1 MKRSRTKLAL
11 LAFLGMMSVVNAW
24 AQDVVKNT
32 RTNTSYATLQD
43 AFYEANSGDVLEL
56 LSDVDATGENLNN
69 ADYNLSIEAGI
80 TLEGNNH
87 TLTVN
92 RRGISVAPQSSNSRM
107 MGAPAKAPGNTID
120 VTIQNLTIKNVAAQV
135 NGRGGRIIN
144 TRGGIGTLTLN
155 NVTFDTQNTAYNRE
169 VRPLVIGGSQSTEA
183 TVNITGCTFSTPTA
197 LAINVFNPVTMNI
210 QNTTINA
217 QNVIY
222 LGGANSS
229 YGSQGSEVTF
239 NGSTVN
245 ASAGAAVL
253 FDVDNT
259 GANGSTVTLAGETK
273 VTTPTADWY
282 DLGNTE
288 NTIVWEHFAT
298 NFISATKYETKPT
311 IQIATVADLLA
322 MATLCNN
329 ALTSGQ
335 TAGNTYELV
344 NDLDLSSV
352 DNWTPAG
359 GLDGYSGTAFKGTFD
374 GKNHTIS
381 NLTCT
386 DTHPNYATA
395 ALFGATSSNA
405 VIKNLTLANVNIHS
419 THYAAAF
426 VAYESSELNY
436 STIENCHVN
445 GGSIVSTPELLNG
458 EYDNGDKVG
467 GIVGYSVRT
476 DIKNC
481 SVENVTLQGYRD
493 IGGLAGFM
501 QEHGAVIEGNTVANV
516 TIIQN
521 DENGYKTN
529 SDGSLQDMSN
539 TIGEVVGGRSGA
551 AVIAQANDPSKNVAN
566 NVTIEFTGV
575 LAKIGEAKFSTV
587 SAAVAA
593 ATEGQTVEIYVADTY
608 TLPNLPK
615 NITIE
620 GKVDGVV
627 FSHTSAGNIASV
639 PNGATFKN
647 VTFNF
652 GSVNYHGFQQART
665 INMEGCTLNGKFF
678 SYGDMNFVGCTFN
691 APGTEESGITSK
703 DYSMWAYSGNLT
715 YTDCTFNCN
724 GKCIN
729 VYNESVETLYTITAK
744 NCTFNSETAN
754 KAAFNVKATCEATSG
769 SKPLKFKVIIED
781 CEATGSWPAASVSET
796 LVVLNALAQVDD
808 IKAGVASDIEVM
820 EIEDGVE
827 TVHYPARVAEY
838 KGTRYNT
845 LAEALDAAEAANDKN
860 IVINL
865 LNDAELTIAA
875 WSGSNNRYAIGT
887 AETET
892 ITINGNEHKL
902 TFMTTDTDWNN
913 VATMND
919 AQTKLV
925 LNNMTLD
932 QGGRNTNGT
941 WNAYDINFNCAVE
954 LKNVTSNRPIAL
966 KNDAALNNVTINV
979 DESKDVYGLWIQTNG
994 QSVSID
1000 GLTMNV
1006 PNGRGIGIKDEYV
1019 NEEPASITELTIENA
1034 TFNTKKKAAIL
1045 VTSKY
1050 GAEINAS
1057 NLNIEN
1063 AVADNVNAVWVDE
1076 DRAEE
1081 YYKVTTT
1088 GATMTPEGGESAYV
1102 SSLVRGEQTRGYY
1115 KTFAAA
1121 YASTDYAEGDTY
1133 KLHQSTSEAVEVAKE
1148 LTIVKNGF
1156 TAENLTAGED
1166 YTKNETEEEIAFVEL
1181 PDVAQIGETGY
1192 KTLQKAVDAAHEMT
1206 GDVTITLLDNISGY
1220 AIVHQKAGLN
1230 LTIDGADKT
1239 LAGQIIID
1247 GDGQL
1252 NGTDALTI
1260 QNIQFEMPSEF
1271 CTGTDAFV
1279 VVPNTKTANTPYY
1292 APSHNNHAH
1301 NITISNCSFTG
1312 DYPTSGVVA
1321 IKTHSG
1327 TDGTKNLIM
1336 ENVTATNLH
1345 SLAQLTA
1352 VTDASFDNCSAT
1364 LTGSFIGAN
1373 GGGGNYTVSNCTFES
1388 HPDKADGYA
1397 YREKSSSTAVATL
1410 TNNNFKAHDAIILG
1424 SAGTINVESGT
1435 YVGDIS
1441 KTAGTIAISGGQ
1453 FSVDLTDAAYES
1465 FIAEGMIGVKNDE
1478 VEGAPYSV
1486 EEGTYVAK
1494 VTVGETT
1501 HNYSSLE
1508 AAFADAE
1515 DGATIT
1521 LLADCAGNGIKVPQ
1535 GKYSTGLTVDFGGFT
1550 YTVDGTTVGSTGTE
1564 TQAFQL
1570 LKDNNITFMN
1580 GTIYSEVAK
1589 MLVQNYSN
1597 LTLEGMTLT
1606 LNNSSYT
1613 SAYTLSNNNG
1623 NVVIDGTTIN
1633 ANPAGGFAFD
1643 VCRYSS
1649 YPSVNVEVKGDSEI
1663 NGDIEIY
1670 ASGSDAKE
1678 GFGLTLTAGTLNGN
1692 IVLDASAT
1700 AAMEATPEK
1709 AVITKADSFEAAAP
1723 ADYKWVSNGDG
1734 TSTLAPKVY
1743 LAQIGD
1749 VKYESLAE
1757 AVAAVPA
1764 DGTQTTITMIANEM
1778 INVVGSAITIPA
1790 NKNVVLD
1797 LNGYQ
1802 VVGTAEGGSTSALI
1816 TNKGTLTIKDSS
1828 DTNADGTGTGKL
1840 ISGATTTWIYDG
1852 SGNYSGSYASN
1863 TITNSGTLNIESGYI
1878 ENLSTGSAT
1887 YAVDNNSSGG
1897 NAILNMNGGL
1907 LKAHSVAVR
1916 EFANS
1921 TTNENTV
1928 NVSGG
1933 TITAGYSGIWIQLPG
1948 SDATKAMKAA
1958 LNVTGGTLTGGSYA
1972 FYDYTY
1978 GNAYTNT
1985 QFSLDGGTFNGDI
1998 FSYGANINITDGT
2011 YNGEVAI
2018 KQTKPSTVAVSGGTF
2033 EGDVYTYGD
2042 NASEAFIS
2050 GGQFAILTYEYEGET
2065 YDCDWTY
2072 LLAPGYVRSA
2082 EPNENGYYTVKLGV
2096 AKIGVTGYPTFTAA
2110 VEAATED
2117 DVITLLADIAE
2128 PYTLSLDETLKVALD
2143 GHTLTV
2149 ESAVVGFEAS
2159 GSLDENGVTTYTL
2172 VPRDMSDEDIV
2183 LIDGEPYEYIRDA
2196 QVKSATYVRTTKS
2209 TQTGKYQPWL
2219 VPFDYT
2225 ITENDLEKFKFYKL
2239 NMVANSPNVEE
2250 EATDDKIWV
2259 FVKPMKAGDVLYANK
2274 PYAFKPKE
2282 VVTNYEFTTQNAKL
2296 KARANGSVLE
2306 MATSDATY
2314 SFYGNYETTD
2324 LIYSDGYRDYYM
2336 GGGKLYFIEDG
2347 YPVTLGSYRWYLRS
2361 VAKDGNYS
2369 RGITFFEV
2377 DDEVTGIDNTVA
2389 GEEMVT
2395 YYTLDG
2401 VQVKTPGKG
2410 IYIMRF
2416 ANGKTKKVSIK

>member
-24 AQDVVKNT
+24 AQGVVKNT
-32 RTNTSYATLQD
+32 TTGTSYATLQE
-43 AFYEANSGDVLEL
+43 AFYDASQGDVIEL
-56 LSDVDATGENLNN
+56 LGDVDATGDEEFNDDFNLG
-69 ADYNLSIEAGI
+69 IEESI
-80 TLEGNNH
+80 TLKGNNH

-92 RRGISVAPQSSNSRM
+92 RRGISVARQSSNSRR

-120 VTIQNLTIKNVAAQV
+120 VTIQDLTIKNVATQV
-135 NGRGGRIIN
+135 KRKGGQLIN

-155 NVTFDTQNTAYNRE
+155 NVTFDTQGTGYNGD
-169 VRPLVIGGSQSTEA
+169 VRPLVIGGSQSTAA
-183 TVNITGCTFSTPTA
+183 TVNITNCTFTNPTA
-197 LAINVFNPVTMNI
+197 PSGKNSIAINVLNPVTMNI
-210 QNTTINA
+210 QGTTINA
-217 QNVIY
+217 QYVIN
-222 LGGANSS
+222 LGGADSS

-253 FDVDNT
+253 FDFDDT
-259 GANGSTVTLAGETK
+259 GSGANGSTVTLAGETK

-298 NFISATKYETKPT
+298 NYISSTKYETKPT
-311 IQIATVADLLA
+311 IQIAEVADLLA
-322 MATLCNN
+322 LATLCNN

-352 DNWTPAG
+352 DNWTPIG
-359 GLDGYSGTAFKGTFD
+359 GSGMGSYPSISFKGTFD
-374 GKNHTIS
+374 GKGHTIS
-381 NLTCT
+381 NLTCIDNT
-386 DTHPNYATA
+386 ANYATA
-395 ALFGATSSNA
+395 GLFGSVMGAT
-405 VIKNLTLANVNIHS
+405 IKNLTLKDVNIES
-419 THYAAAF
+419 THFTGAF
-426 VAYESSELNY
+426 VAYDADGDY
-436 STIENCHVN
+436 SQNGNLIENCHVE
-445 GGSIVSTPELLNG
+445 GGTLTSRPELING
-458 EYDNGDKVG
+458 SWDNGNHVG
-467 GIVGYSVRT
+467 GILGHTQSGRMT
-476 DIKNC
+476 ITGC
-481 SVENVTLQGYRD
+481 SVEDVVITGYRD
-493 IGGLAGFM
+493 LGGLAGYM
-501 QEHGAVIEGNTVANV
+501 AGGTVTGNTVKDV
-516 TIIQN
+516 TITQDN
-521 DENGYKTN
+521 TNGYKYKN
-529 SDGSLQDMSN
+529 GSLEDQSSSV
-539 TIGEVVGGRSGA
+539 GLVVGGRSSQ
-551 AVIAQANDPSKNVAN
+551 AVKDQANDATQNTVDNV
-566 NVTIEFTGV
+566 VITDPIV
-575 LAKIGEAKFSTV
+575 IIKIGTAIYPTLAV
-587 SAAVAA
+587 AVAA
-593 ATEGQTVEIYVADTY
+593 ANEGDVVEICKADTY

-615 NITIE
+615 NITIKGTVE
-620 GKVDGVV
+620 GVIFNCEG
-627 FSHTSAGNIASV
+627 SAYSSIASI
-639 PNGATFKN
+639 PNGATFEN
-647 VTFNF
+647 VTMNF
-652 GSVNYHGFQQART
+652 GTNDYHGFQHPGT
-665 INMEGCTLNGKFF
+665 ITMNGCTLNGKFF

-691 APGTEESGITSK
+691 APGTEESGITST

-715 YTDCTFNCN
+715 YTDCSFNCN

-729 VYNESVETLYTITAK
+729 VYNESGATLYTITAK
-744 NCTFNSETAN
+744 NCTFNSKTAN
-754 KAAFNVKATCEATSG
+754 KAAFNVKATCGTT
-769 SKPLKFKVIIED
+769 PLKYKVIIKD
-781 CEATGSWPAASVSET
+781 SEATGSWPAASEGT
-796 LVVLNALAQVDD
+796 ELVVLNALAQVDD
-808 IKAGVASDIEVM
+808 IKTGVASDIEVI
-820 EIEDGVE
+820 EIKNGVE
-827 TVHYPARVAEY
+827 TVLYTSRIAEY
-838 KGTRYNT
+838 ADNRYT
-845 LAEALDAAEAANDKN
+845 SLAEALDAAEADNDKN

-954 LKNVTSNRPIAL
+954 LNNVTSNRPIAL

-1088 GATMTPEGGESAYV
+1088 GATMIPEGGESAYV

-1148 LTIVKNGF
+1148 LTIVKNGC

-1192 KTLQKAVDAAHEMT
+1192 KTLQKAVDAAYAMT
-1206 GDVTITLLDNISGY
+1206 GDVTIELIDNITGY
-1220 AIVHQKAGLN
+1220 SIVKQKAGLN
-1230 LTIDGADKT
+1230 LTIDGKEKT
-1239 LAGQIIID
+1239 LNGQIIID
-1247 GDGQL
+1247 GDGGSTRTETL
-1252 NGTDALTI
+1252 DI
-1260 QNIQFEMPSEF
+1260 KNIKFEGNSSNF
-1271 CTGTDAFV
+1271 CSGTDAFIL
-1279 VVPNTKTANTPYY
+1279 VPSTNTAGTPYY
-1292 APSHNNHAH
+1292 NKPTNNYSHNV
-1301 NITISNCSFTG
+1301 TVSDCSFTS
-1312 DYPTSGVVA
+1312 TSTSLNIVA
-1321 IKTHSG
+1321 IKTSSG
-1327 TDGTKNLIM
+1327 GGNCYNLVVKD
-1336 ENVTATNLH
+1336 VTGTNLH
-1345 SLAQLTA
+1345 SLAQLTGSEGTNSITNCVVDNSESFMNVNGGSGNFTVSGNTFTAAEGTDGYGIRENGGSSA
-1352 VTDASFDNCSAT
+1352 VITLTDNTFTAAAAVKLGKSGSAT
-1364 LTGSFIGAN
+1364 
-1373 GGGGNYTVSNCTFES
+1373 
-1388 HPDKADGYA
+1388 K
-1397 YREKSSSTAVATL
+1397 
-1410 TNNNFKAHDAIILG
+1410 
-1424 SAGTINVESGT
+1424 GTINVVSGT
-1435 YVGDIS
+1435 YVGDIV
-1441 KTAGTIAISGGQ
+1441 KDIAATATGKIVISGGQ

-1508 AAFADAE
+1508 AAFADAV

-1521 LLADCAGNGIKVPQ
+1521 LLANCAGNGIQVPQ
-1535 GKYSTGLTVDFGGFT
+1535 GKYSTGLTVDFANFT
-1550 YTVDGTTVGSTGTE
+1550 YTVDGATVGSTGTE

-1570 LKDNNITFMN
+1570 LKDNNITFKN
-1580 GTIYSEVAK
+1580 GTIYSEKAL

-1597 LTLEGMTLT
+1597 LTLENMTLDG
-1606 LNNSSYT
+1606 
-1613 SAYTLSNNNG
+1613 SALVGNGRYTLSNNNG
-1623 NVVIDGTTIN
+1623 NVVIDNSTIIAKEGSGN
-1633 ANPAGGFAFD
+1633 FAFD
-1643 VCRYSS
+1643 VCRYAT
-1649 YPSVNVEVKGDSEI
+1649 YPSVSVTVTGESVI
-1663 NGDIEIY
+1663 NGDIEIS
-1670 ASGSDAKE
+1670 ASGKDAKD
-1678 GFGLTLTAGTLNGN
+1678 GFGLTLTAGTLDGN
-1692 IVLDASAT
+1692 IVLDASAA

-1709 AVITKADSFEAAAP
+1709 AVIKKADTFVADAP
-1723 ADYKWVSNGDG
+1723 ADYKWVSNDDG

-1743 LAQIGD
+1743 LVQIGD

-1778 INVVGSAITIPA
+1778 INVVGYAVTIPA
-1790 NKNVVLD
+1790 NTNVVLD

-1802 VVGTAEGGSTSALI
+1802 VVGTVDQEGTSALI
-1816 TNKGTLTIKDSS
+1816 RNLGTLTIKDGS
-1828 DTNADGTGTGKL
+1828 DTGTGKL
-1840 ISGATTTWIYDG
+1840 MSGASTTWTWDG
-1852 SGNYSGSYASN
+1852 TDDYSGSYASN
-1863 TITNSGTLNIESGYI
+1863 LIRNEKDLIVESGYLY
-1878 ENLSTGSAT
+1878 NMSKGSAA
-1887 YAVDNNSSGG
+1887 YAIDNYSAG
-1897 NAILNMNGGL
+1897 NVTINGGTIDAA
-1907 LKAHSVAVR
+1907 KASAVR
-1916 EFANS
+1916 MFYVNGGSITVNDGIVGHYVSDDDCSYMGIQVMSGAN
-1921 TTNENTV
+1921 V
-1928 NVSGG
+1928 NVS
-1933 TITAGYSGIWIQLPG
+1933 
-1948 SDATKAMKAA
+1948 
-1958 LNVTGGTLTGGSYA
+1958 VTGGTIAGYYA
-1972 FYDYTY
+1972 FYA
-1978 GNAYTNT
+1978 NNT
-1985 QFSLDGGTFNGDI
+1985 GGDIVLSGGTFDGYVG
-1998 FSYGANINITDGT
+1998 FAASVPNISITDGT
-2011 YNGEVAI
+2011 FNEWAGTWGD
-2018 KQTKPSTVAVSGGTF
+2018 QTG
-2033 EGDVYTYGD
+2033 
-2042 NASEAFIS
+2042 FIS
-2050 GGQFAILTYEYEGET
+2050 GGQFVESVDAA
-2065 YDCDWTY
+2065 Y
-2072 LLAPGYVRSA
+2072 LAEGYVCSK
-2082 EPNENGYYTVKLGV
+2082 EPVNGYYTVTLGA

-2143 GHTLTV
+2143 GHALTV
-2149 ESAVVGFEAS
+2149 NSAVVGFEAS
-2159 GSLDENGVTTYTL
+2159 GSLDNGVTTYTL

-2183 LIDGEPYEYIRDA
+2183 LIDGQSYEYIRDA

-2209 TQTGKYQPWL
+2209 SQTGKYQPWF

-2239 NMVANSPNVEE
+2239 NMVANSPNATE
-2250 EATDDKIWV
+2250 EATDNDFWV
-2259 FVKPMKAGDVLYANK
+2259 FVKPMQAGDVLKANR
-2274 PYAFKPKE
+2274 PYVFKPKA
-2282 VVTNYEFTTQNAKL
+2282 VVENYEFKTQGAKIKAKANAPVLDMSTT
-2296 KARANGSVLE
+2296 E
-2306 MATSDATY
+2306 ATY
-2314 SFYGNYETTD
+2314 SFFGTYETTR
-2324 LIYSDGYRDYYM
+2324 LSYSEDYRDFYM
-2336 GGGKLYFIEDG
+2336 SGGELFYVPQSEDKS
-2347 YPVTLGSYRWYLRS
+2347 LGSYRWYLRM
-2361 VAKDGNYS
+2361 VAKDNDYS
-2369 RGITFFEV
+2369 RGIGFFEL
-2377 DDEVTGIDNTVA
+2377 DDEVTGIENTVA
-2389 GEEMVT
+2389 GEETVT